1 MISCTEWADSFF
13 SFFSWQKNELQVA
26 LLERKRLNRE
36 LLSHILKAV
45 QYEKVKDGQHHVL
58 AELIRSM
65 AAHYM
70 ALLRTCAWRALL
82 CILSAVLIL
91 LCPCLVNIS
100 TLFVLT
106 RFISM
111 KPAGVLY
118 AFIIMVW
125 NWPPWCDKHI
135 HKQIVW
141 RKSSDTRIGVS
152 MWVVNLLRSGYR
164 SNTGPLRV
172 AVHGTHCVNS
182 VNFTGAFCQGDGP
195 WFGSLSPNNPQTAP
209 LL

>member
-1 MISCTEWADSFF
+1 MIYCYSEIKFSYCEITFWSPKCYFTIIRPPLTIIRLTLIGTVHRQIFYDIMYRMSWLLF

-45 QYEKVKDGQHHVL
+45 QYEKVRDGQAL

-82 CILSAVLIL
+82 CISSAVLIL

-111 KPAGVLY
+111 KPDGVLY

-125 NWPPWCDKHI
+125 NWPPWCDKHV
-135 HKQIVW
+135 HMQIEDHQKV
-141 RKSSDTRIGVS
+141 KD
-152 MWVVNLLRSGYR
+152 
-164 SNTGPLRV
+164 
-172 AVHGTHCVNS
+172 
-182 VNFTGAFCQGDGP
+182 
-195 WFGSLSPNNPQTAP
+195 
-209 LL
+209 